1 MEKEILNNPNST
13 RADIVNICFACG
25 EKAIELGLTCTL
37 DEVER
42 ELELREEEINI
53 AAEAIAKVA
62 IYNITEQGDE
72 PTEFERR
79 LAAQECKK
87 LLEALDD

>member
-1 MEKEILNNPNST
+1 MEKMI
-13 RADIVNICFACG
+13 
-25 EKAIELGLTCTL
+25 

-42 ELELREEEINI
+42 ELELCEEEINI

>member
-1 MEKEILNNPNST
+1 MEKMI
-13 RADIVNICFACG
+13 D
-25 EKAIELGLTCTL
+25 
-37 DEVER
+37 DVER

-62 IYNITEQGDE
+62 IYNITGQGEE

-79 LAAQECKK
+79 LATQECKK

>member
-1 MEKEILNNPNST
+1 M
-13 RADIVNICFACG
+13 
-25 EKAIELGLTCTL
+25 
-37 DEVER
+37 
-42 ELELREEEINI
+42 REEEINI

-62 IYNITEQGDE
+62 IYNITGQGE
-72 PTEFERR
+72 APTEFERR